1 MIDLNFDSTRPFLV
15 LGRAGMDIYPTP
27 VNTKTA
33 EVTEFFSAL
42 GGSSANIAVALCRLG
57 QKASLVTCVSD
68 DAVGA
73 YVENQLRHYGVD
85 SRHVRRVTGDFR
97 TSLAVVESRIDDHQ
111 SVIYRNNAAD
121 FQMHDNDVNALAMSE
136 FSALVVTGT
145 CLTKNPS
152 RPAVLRALT
161 LAKES
166 GLPTIMDLD
175 YRPYSWE
182 SIDHARQV
190 YNEVVDLIDIVVGND
205 EEFGQMGGSL
215 DAGQGFARSLAA
227 AGKLAVYKMGERG
240 SRTFWGDDVITTGVF
255 PVQPIKPTGAG
266 DAFLG
271 SLLAGLS
278 RGEGLA
284 KSIVYGSASAA
295 LVVTRVGCAPAM
307 PTLSELNLFV
317 DQHQE
322 SVEQIIGRI

>member
-1 MIDLNFDSTRPFLV
+1 MFNLELDSTKPFLV

-33 EVTEFFSAL
+33 EVIEFISAL
-42 GGSSANIAVALCRLG
+42 GGSSANIAVALCKLG
-57 QKASLVTCVSD
+57 HRASLITCVSD

-73 YVENQLRHYGVD
+73 YVENQLDHYGVD
-85 SRHVRRVTGDFR
+85 SRRVRRVAGDFR
-97 TSLAVVESRIDDHQ
+97 TSLAVVESRVNEHQ

-121 FQMHDNDVNALAMSE
+121 FQMHENDVNTLAMSE
-136 FSALVVTGT
+136 FSALVITGT

-152 RPAVLRALT
+152 RKAVLRALT
-161 LAKES
+161 LANEA
-166 GLPTIMDLD
+166 GLPTVMDLD

-190 YNEVVDLIDIVVGND
+190 YNEAVDLVDIVVGND
-205 EEFGQMGGSL
+205 EEFGHMAGSL
-215 DAGQGFARSLAA
+215 DAGEELAKSLAA
-227 AGKLAVYKMGERG
+227 TGKLAIYKMGEHG
-240 SRTFWGDDVITTGVF
+240 SRTFWGGDAITTSVF
-255 PVQPIKPTGAG
+255 QVQPIKPTGAG

-278 RGEGLA
+278 RGESLA
-284 KSIVYGSASAA
+284 KSIIYGSASAA

-307 PTLSELNLFV
+307 PTLSELNLFI
-317 DQHQE
+317 DRHQE
-322 SVEQIIGRI
+322 SVEQIMGSI